1 MSHTTVTTSFGFSIS
16 SVLPSYYC
24 QGTHWVHNL
33 KFKGVAGRGSRTKGR
48 RGGVRPK
55 AGKKKVTPT
64 NLRVEVVSD
73 LPVAIVATSD
83 EFGMCPCPG
92 ENAHTTNSNAKLFR
106 RNSVDD
112 KRHPNLVLLPSTSTL
127 PSPRCPKPSGS
138 AHLLS
143 LLITVFPLTYCNQL
157 QRSR

>member
-1 MSHTTVTTSFGFSIS
+1 MDPEPRVG
-16 SVLPSYYC
+16 
-24 QGTHWVHNL
+24 G
-33 KFKGVAGRGSRTKGR
+33 GVSGR
-48 RGGVRPK
+48 RPK
-55 AGKKKVTPT
+55 KKKVTPT

-83 EFGMCPCPG
+83 EFEMCPCPA

-112 KRHPNLVLLPSTSTL
+112 KRHPNLVLLPSTLTL
-127 PSPRCPKPSGS
+127 PSPRRPKPSGS

-143 LLITVFPLTYCNQL
+143 LLITVFPLTYL
-157 QRSR
+157 QSVAALSTIRILTPSHHPLASFSGDHNCEFS